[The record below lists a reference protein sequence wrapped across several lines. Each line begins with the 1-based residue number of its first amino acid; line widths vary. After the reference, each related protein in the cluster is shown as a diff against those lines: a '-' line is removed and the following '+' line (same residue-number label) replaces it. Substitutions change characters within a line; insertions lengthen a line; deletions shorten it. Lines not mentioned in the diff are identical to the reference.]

1 MADPTTEA
9 SAPVLLPRS
18 AEFLADPH
26 GVYDRLRPADL
37 VRDPL
42 GWSAISYAAC
52 DAAFHDPALSP
63 GIDPLLEQLGI
74 GALWGEPGRTL
85 TDSEGADH
93 QRLRRAVSPWFT
105 ARRIEALR
113 EHTASLVA
121 ASLDDAARRGDA
133 EELDVMAD
141 LADVVP
147 ALLFCWMTGAPDQ
160 DAPRFTE
167 WSKALLSVF
176 TAQPEMVEP
185 VRRAKAELA
194 EYTRELLAAKRG
206 APGDDLATMLA
217 TASSSGA
224 IDEVDA
230 FHLLE
235 ELLSAS
241 VDNTANT
248 AGLALYSLAT
258 HPEQWDLVHRD
269 PSLVAAAVEECGRYE
284 PAIRHTIK
292 YAWSDTELLGTPVPA
307 GSFVTLRIAGAHR
320 DPAVH
325 DEPHRLDVTRAQPAS
340 LLSFGAG
347 RHYCLGAALGRMEL
361 QEMVGGL
368 VGRWSAAQV
377 GEGAELHIAASG
389 HVVRLPLRL
398 AGADVREPLATG
410 AAR

>member
-1 MADPTTEA
+1 MTDVT
-9 SAPVLLPRS
+9 APPPSLLPQS

-26 GVYDRLRPADL
+26 GIYDALRPTGGL
-37 VRDPL
+37 VRDPI
-42 GWSAISYAAC
+42 GWSAISYEAC
-52 DAAFHDPALSP
+52 EAAFHDPAMSP

-93 QRLRRAVSPWFT
+93 QRLRRVVSPWFT

-113 EHTASLVA
+113 TRTAELVEHALEGA
-121 ASLDDAARRGDA
+121 AGRGDPD
-133 EELDVMAD
+133 ELDVMAD

-147 ALLFCWMTGAPDQ
+147 ALLFCWMTGAPDE
-160 DAPRFTE
+160 DAPMLAG

-176 TAQPEMVEP
+176 TARPEMVEP

-194 EYTRELLAAKRG
+194 SYTEALLAQKR
-206 APGDDLATMLA
+206 ATPGDDLATMLA
-217 TASSSGA
+217 TASAAGT
-224 IDEVDA
+224 IDDVDA

-248 AGLALYSLAT
+248 AGLAAYTLAR
-258 HPEQWDLVHRD
+258 HPEQWLAVHED

-307 GSFVTLRIAGAHR
+307 GTFVTLRIAAAHR
-320 DPAVH
+320 DAARY
-325 DEPHRLDVTRAQPAS
+325 DSPHTLDVRREQPAS

-361 QEMVGGL
+361 QEMLGGL
-368 VGRWSAAQV
+368 VRRWPGATV
-377 GEGAELHIAASG
+377 GGGAELHIAASG
-389 HVVRLPLRL
+389 HVVRLPLRR
-398 AGADVREPLATG
+398 AEAPTIPSDGGVR
-410 AAR
+410 